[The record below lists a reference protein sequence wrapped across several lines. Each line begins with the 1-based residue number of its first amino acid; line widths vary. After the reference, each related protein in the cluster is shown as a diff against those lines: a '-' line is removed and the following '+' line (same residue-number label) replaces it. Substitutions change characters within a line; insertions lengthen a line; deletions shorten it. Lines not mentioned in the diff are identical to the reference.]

1 MDENIITDPEEILE
15 EGRKFYHILYSDN
28 TNLISNQRRDEIN
41 DNLTKSEYLPKLSEI
56 EKNQCEDE
64 VNESELLKS
73 I

>member
-15 EGRKFYHILYSDN
+15 ERRKFYHILYSDN

-41 DNLTKSEYLPKLSEI
+41 DNLTKSAYLPKLSEI
-56 EKNQCEDE
+56 EKNQCEDD